1 MSSYVVII
9 RVWMVCLQA
18 YAIKNGLESWIES
31 WTWKALHVP
40 VLPRC
45 WKQLAVGSRF
55 AHLPSLLARLH
66 RVCPWTLCQQC
77 YWLHLCQRSTNLRN
91 FTFDGMTFFMTLLS
105 QGHPKLSQFKDVGPG
120 SGQSFF
126 LVFKTH
132 PEQIRNTWKHLFGH
146 HGTPRQS

>member
-1 MSSYVVII
+1 MLLS

-18 YAIKNGLESWIES
+18 YAIKNGLESWFES
-31 WTWKALHVP
+31 WTWKTLHVP

-105 QGHPKLSQFKDVGPG
+105 QGHPKLPQFEKCRSRIWPVMASP
-120 SGQSFF
+120 FF
-126 LVFKTH
+126 GFQDSSWAD
-132 PEQIRNTWKHLFGH
+132 PEHLE
-146 HGTPRQS
+146 TPFWTPWDT